1 MEKLALNLQFV
12 VLAGVLGLASLSW
25 TLFFRLWLTGNLRN
39 ALKPEPGRSP
49 PRWGLADLAVNI
61 LVFICLSLGVVQLLG
76 FLGINPNP
84 ASDAT
89 RSKAIYFLALG
100 VAQIAAVGLGT
111 VAACIRARVPLRDSG
126 WSLAHAA
133 GDVQLGLFAFGLVVI
148 PVFIVQAI
156 LVQIIEYEHPA
167 ITPFRESKDW
177 VFFASAAFSA
187 VIAAP
192 LAEEYFFRGLVQA
205 WLERFSLLGAR
216 NWEEAFLPRAEI
228 VESCSSPL
236 GNAPESTFLQAEVN
250 PYAFES
256 TVAGGE
262 QQLVAAQAARVIP
275 QWPIWVTSAIFALLH
290 MSQGP
295 APVPLFLFS
304 VAMGYVFRRT
314 GRIFPCLVMH
324 FLLNGLSMATLALTT
339 LAPGK

>member
-1 MEKLALNLQFV
+1 
-12 VLAGVLGLASLSW
+12 
-25 TLFFRLWLTGNLRN
+25 
-39 ALKPEPGRSP
+39 
-49 PRWGLADLAVNI
+49 
-61 LVFICLSLGVVQLLG
+61 
-76 FLGINPNP
+76 
-84 ASDAT
+84 
-89 RSKAIYFLALG
+89 
-100 VAQIAAVGLGT
+100 
-111 VAACIRARVPLRDSG
+111 
-126 WSLAHAA
+126 
-133 GDVQLGLFAFGLVVI
+133 
-148 PVFIVQAI
+148 
-156 LVQIIEYEHPA
+156 
-167 ITPFRESKDW
+167 
-177 VFFASAAFSA
+177 
-187 VIAAP
+187 
-192 LAEEYFFRGLVQA
+192 
-205 WLERFSLLGAR
+205 
-216 NWEEAFLPRAEI
+216 
-228 VESCSSPL
+228 
-236 GNAPESTFLQAEVN
+236 LQAEVN